1 MWEVLNRRPASSV
14 FEQTWYE
21 FELPPDAELLRERWT
36 RLRALRSD
44 VQKQLEAL
52 RVAGKVGSSLAGEV
66 ALYANGAETKFLQS
80 FDDDLRFVFIT
91 SQARIRDDDPD
102 GAADPASRD
111 QAQSSAES
119 SREMRT
125 VLALPRGRQAPIPS
139 TPESARG
146 AYRTSLVWASRV
158 RMRKWLSLSA
168 AIVALD
174 QATKALVAGSFSLH
188 ESVEITPFFNMVL
201 VYNRGAAFSLLS
213 DATGW
218 QRGFF
223 IAIAIAASG
232 WIAWLLRRHA
242 ADILFCLALSLV
254 LGGALGNLIDRLHIG
269 AVLDFLDFHAFGY
282 HWPAF
287 NVADIA
293 ISCGAVL
300 LVWDA
305 LRPKKHPAAA

>member
-1 MWEVLNRRPASSV
+1 
-14 FEQTWYE
+14 
-21 FELPPDAELLRERWT
+21 
-36 RLRALRSD
+36 
-44 VQKQLEAL
+44 
-52 RVAGKVGSSLAGEV
+52 
-66 ALYANGAETKFLQS
+66 
-80 FDDDLRFVFIT
+80 
-91 SQARIRDDDPD
+91 
-102 GAADPASRD
+102 
-111 QAQSSAES
+111 
-119 SREMRT
+119 
-125 VLALPRGRQAPIPS
+125 
-139 TPESARG
+139 
-146 AYRTSLVWASRV
+146 
-158 RMRKWLSLSA
+158 MRKWLSLSA

-174 QATKALVAGSFSLH
+174 QATKALVARSFSVH
-188 ESVEITPFFNMVL
+188 ESVEIMPFFNMVL